1 MFELF
6 FNSLLVLILLLGVS
20 STVKVSHTL
29 RKYRAP
35 HYPTDFGNDIDL
47 PSVSICI
54 PARNERHALTTCL
67 EAVLSSTYQRQEVL
81 VLDDASGDDTSALIK
96 SFASE
101 GVRFV
106 KGTPLPDGWLGKN
119 HALQT
124 LLEEASGTYIL
135 YIDVD
140 TRIKPKTVEY
150 FIRYALSHRLEM
162 LSVLPRREDGWRAS
176 VLWSPL
182 RYFWSVLFYSKHSVS
197 TSSSAWL
204 IRRDTL
210 QQKLQGFS
218 TIKESV
224 QPQQVFADTLRQ
236 TGSYAYLISNGNFG
250 VGYEKKWRSQLLTA
264 VRSIVP
270 SFRGSPFLAFISI
283 VLLGLLLTPYVA
295 IASLLV
301 DTLLSWA
308 TIILACVS
316 IAVWSVVYG
325 IYTHSAW
332 HHGWWAGAVLWPLIV
347 AQEIILIFSSL
358 YAYTFRTLRWKGRS
372 IHPQAEN

>member
-6 FNSLLVLILLLGVS
+6 FNSLLVLVSLLGVS
-20 STVKVSHTL
+20 SIVKVSHTL
-29 RKYRAP
+29 RKSRAP
-35 HYPTDFGNDIDL
+35 HFPTDFGNEIDL

-81 VLDDASGDDTSALIK
+81 VLDDASIDDTSALIK

-106 KGTPLPDGWLGKN
+106 KGAPLQDGWLGKN

-140 TRIKPKTVEY
+140 TRIKPKTVEH
-150 FIRYALSHRLEM
+150 FIRYALSHRLDM
-162 LSVLPRREDGWRAS
+162 VSVLPRRDDGWRAS

-182 RYFWSVLFYSKHSVS
+182 RYFWSVLFYSRYSVS
-197 TSSSAWL
+197 VSSSAWL

-210 QQKLQGFS
+210 LQKLQGF
-218 TIKESV
+218 TTVKESV
-224 QPQQVFADTLRQ
+224 QPQQVFADMLRQ
-236 TGSYAYLISNGNFG
+236 TGDYAYLISNGDFS

-270 SFRGSPFLAFISI
+270 SFRGSPLLIIISI
-283 VLLGLLLTPYVA
+283 LLLGLLLVPYVS
-295 IASLLV
+295 IASLLSGAQFGWV
-301 DTLLSWA
+301 TTVLSSVCIGAW
-308 TIILACVS
+308 TIA
-316 IAVWSVVYG
+316 YG
-325 IYTHSAW
+325 IYTYSAW
-332 HHGWWAGAVLWPLIV
+332 RRGWWAGALLWPLVVI
-347 AQEIILIFSSL
+347 QEIVLIFSSL
-358 YAYTFRTLRWKGRS
+358 YAYTFKTLHWKGRS